1 MTYTDP
7 NPEIELRR
15 EYMLKNLRSA
25 ALYHNLARRAPADSG
40 YRKLYLSL
48 AQNNLEIAAKLAE
61 PTAGALN
68 PQTVARPSVF
78 DKMMILTARVLSPVR
93 FISLL
98 ALKDARLRPTAS
110 PTTIDKEDGLSVD
123 YENNIAF
130 GQLAK
135 SKNNYLVS
143 VSNNLRAAVL
153 GINDGL
159 VSNLSIVIG
168 VAGGGVDFSVVL
180 IAGVASLIAG
190 GLSMAAGEYIS
201 VKSQIEI
208 FQNLIKSEKIALTL
222 WPKQQTRALTDI
234 YRDKGLTTS
243 EAETVTA
250 RLAESPSDLLD
261 TKMREEHG
269 INPAELGSPVGAA
282 IYSIIAFTIGA
293 GVPLIPFLIFQTVEW
308 YVLVASFLSGAFVL
322 FLTGGGLSL
331 TAGTNPVW
339 GATRMVLIGAFAS
352 GITFLVGWLFG
363 VTVL

>member
-98 ALKDARLRPTAS
+98 ALKDARLRPTTS

-222 WPKQQTRALTDI
+222 WPKQQTRALTEHLPRQRPHNQRS
-234 YRDKGLTTS
+234 RDRNGPPGRV
-243 EAETVTA
+243 AQ
-250 RLAESPSDLLD
+250 R
-261 TKMREEHG
+261 
-269 INPAELGSPVGAA
+269 PA
-282 IYSIIAFTIGA
+282 
-293 GVPLIPFLIFQTVEW
+293 
-308 YVLVASFLSGAFVL
+308 
-322 FLTGGGLSL
+322 
-331 TAGTNPVW
+331 
-339 GATRMVLIGAFAS
+339 
-352 GITFLVGWLFG
+352 
-363 VTVL
+363 